1 MDNQK
6 ILLLFGAIF
15 ALACLP
21 FLVIYP
27 SGEASAGLSHGFL
40 SLLELDR
47 DFVLVVLVGLWSV
60 SIGRD
65 AILLQP
71 LTFILLYAIAAMVQI
86 EMEHYTMVPWF
97 VLGAILAY
105 ALSLTLVDS
114 RKFVVAVAVSSSVAF
129 HVGMHAGQTLP
140 NIADPLYFLLGQLLA
155 LSLVMAS
162 SVCFAIAF
170 LDDIMRLF
178 NRAVSASDNRVVAT
192 LRSWLF

>member
-40 SLLELDR
+40 SLLEADR
-47 DFVLVVLVGLWSV
+47 DLLLVVVVGLWSV

-65 AILLQP
+65 AILLLP
-71 LTFILLYAIAAMVQI
+71 ITFILLYAIAAMVQI
-86 EMEHYTMVPWF
+86 EISRYPMVPWF

-114 RKFVVAVAVSSSVAF
+114 RKFVVAVAVSSSIAF
-129 HVGMHAGQTLP
+129 HVGMHAGQALP
-140 NIADPLYFLLGQLLA
+140 TIADPLYFLLGQLLA
-155 LSLVMAS
+155 LSLMMSA

-170 LDDIMRLF
+170 LDDFMRLF
-178 NRAVSASDNRVVAT
+178 LRAASTSENRILAT
-192 LRSWLF
+192 ARSWLF